1 MEKIMSK
8 TTMQDRELQDSELAS
23 VSGGAEPAVVKVL
36 YEYLSNVIK
45 AYGDAMHEAARL
57 G

>member
-1 MEKIMSK
+1 MEKIMSN
-8 TTMQDRELQDSELAS
+8 TSHVLRALQDDELEA